1 MAQRIL
7 LGTGTLDGGV
17 NMLSTDVA
25 LRTLETDFDKR
36 WAGWVTRGRVHER
49 RVRVRLTIFL
59 SALSIAVG
67 LLYTFFW

>member
-17 NMLSTDVA
+17 NMLSTDVG
-25 LRTLETDFDKR
+25 LRALETDFDRR

-59 SALSIAVG
+59 GALSIALG
-67 LLYTFFW
+67 LFYTFFW